1 MTDHSTLWFMNI
13 LVHDTPVWLSLT
25 LSHRCSSWTAY
36 TRSRAIVCWS
46 QWNSWTPHSP
56 LDPRSAGRGASR
68 WTRKGPSSWPREKC
82 LLPLDLYP
90 RSNSSRCH
98 RYLFRKKNVRFNNTG
113 MYNNYVFLFQALCLN
128 KEFMHYSQ
136 CLVCFNQKR
145 DNAIEYEPETELS
158 VPMTIKPQ
166 VFVHKD
172 V

>member
-1 MTDHSTLWFMNI
+1 
-13 LVHDTPVWLSLT
+13 
-25 LSHRCSSWTAY
+25 
-36 TRSRAIVCWS
+36 
-46 QWNSWTPHSP
+46 
-56 LDPRSAGRGASR
+56 
-68 WTRKGPSSWPREKC
+68 
-82 LLPLDLYP
+82 
-90 RSNSSRCH
+90 
-98 RYLFRKKNVRFNNTG
+98 

-166 VFVHKD
+166 VSVYKD